1 MFNQYISKKNDNSVI
16 DYILEKI
23 YLGLSNHFLFALL
36 LTFEVMLNNF
46 ELSSEELE
54 YTLQYLKDNFIFPN
68 DNSIKFKY
76 ESISSNPK
84 IQQFIIENGKKLL
97 SFYQNGTN
105 LSASFNE
112 LLSQSIL
119 PTASKYFY
127 TNSVS
132 KIEKDVDKLLY
143 YLTFIPEQSPS
154 IFKYLITKYLIPIY
168 SINKYTVNTF
178 LKTSFSLPITIKAEN
193 SINITNFLC
202 SLAAYYEFQFFIVRK
217 LNFDKEYSEST
228 LITSYKYIVDEKVSS
243 LIREGMMKGYWLF
256 ISDEINEKRLMK
268 IIYEVKVNNKDIT
281 VHNDFKIFIDQKV
294 MSKDCKKYAEKYT
307 MMLQI
312 ENENVE
318 DLEAAHDIWVNVLE
332 EKILTESLMDE
343 TQKDFLDVNSN
354 LGKNNVSDITE
365 VVDYSNVNNHNN
377 IISNLGF
384 SENNSGISDLNL
396 LGNIK
401 DF

>member
-1 MFNQYISKKNDNSVI
+1 M
-16 DYILEKI
+16 
-23 YLGLSNHFLFALL
+23 
-36 LTFEVMLNNF
+36 
-46 ELSSEELE
+46 
-54 YTLQYLKDNFIFPN
+54 
-68 DNSIKFKY
+68 
-76 ESISSNPK
+76 
-84 IQQFIIENGKKLL
+84 L

-178 LKTSFSLPITIKAEN
+178 LKTPFSLPITIKAEN

-217 LNFDKEYSEST
+217 LNFDKDYSEST

-396 LGNIK
+396 LGNLK